1 MRDVSAADLN
11 FATGPERRK
20 EPPSGE
26 VRSALLQHLSRLLP
40 DPGERDAFLDHMS
53 FPAPP
58 SVRVNPLM
66 PQAPRLRRACA
77 AIGRGVPWSP
87 DVFALDGS
95 EDRLGTALEHL
106 LGGLY
111 IQAKAATL
119 AVAVLDPQ
127 RGERV
132 LDLAAAP
139 GGKSTQIAAAMENGG
154 LLVAN
159 EPNRRRLAALAGN
172 LERCGAHNCV
182 LTQAP
187 GTVLARYFHNWF
199 DRVLLDVP
207 CSGDGI
213 LRKDEGVLRYWSPG
227 DAVNKSGQQLGLA
240 RAAFH
245 MLRPGGTLVYS
256 SCSLSTEENEDVLL
270 ALLRTFPEQA
280 EVAPV
285 QQPDLGPPL
294 PRDAASGY
302 PDSFRGMARVW
313 PHRQNT
319 EGAFI
324 ARVRKLAATEWKVAE
339 ADAGGLREPPSPT
352 AGRNLLEDLE
362 ERWGFSAPLPGD
374 CTLTAAPRQL
384 QVRPR
389 AWEAFAD
396 LPFYVRSGM
405 KAASIH
411 KGHAYL
417 THQAATLWGN
427 RMKRRLLPL
436 EWADAGALFA
446 GREIDLE
453 GRTVE
458 AGEVLLTHGPWSLGR
473 GLVRRDGVLTGFL
486 PRALRTEALTR
497 LRDWGGVEGPG
508 T

>member
-40 DPGERDAFLDHMS
+40 DPGERGAFLDHMS

-66 PQAPRLRRACA
+66 PQAPQLRQACA
-77 AIGRGVPWSP
+77 GSGRGVPWSP
-87 DVFALDGS
+87 DVFALDRS

-106 LGGLY
+106 LGGFY

-127 RGERV
+127 PGERV

-139 GGKSTQIAAAMENGG
+139 GGKSTQIAAAMQNGG

-172 LERCGAHNCV
+172 LERCGVLNCV

-187 GTVLARYFHNWF
+187 GTVLARYFHNCF

-213 LRKDEGVLRYWSPG
+213 LRKDEGVLRYWSPE

-256 SCSLSTEENEDVLL
+256 SCSLSTEENEEVLL
-270 ALLRTFPEQA
+270 SLLRTYPELA

-285 QQPDLGPPL
+285 EQPDLGPPL
-294 PRDAASGY
+294 SSNAASGY

-319 EGAFI
+319 EGACV
-324 ARVRKLAATEWKVAE
+324 ARVRKLGATAWK
-339 ADAGGLREPPSPT
+339 ADAGVLQPPPASP
-352 AGRNLLEDLE
+352 ADRSLLEDLE
-362 ERWGFSAPLPGD
+362 ERWGFRAPLPDD

-389 AWEAFAD
+389 SWETFAA

-405 KAASIH
+405 KVASIH

-446 GREIDLE
+446 GREIGLE
-453 GRTVE
+453 ERTVE
-458 AGEVLLTHGPWSLGR
+458 PGEVLLRHGPWSLGR

-497 LRDWGGVEGPG
+497 LRDWSGVEEPG

>member
-1 MRDVSAADLN
+1 
-11 FATGPERRK
+11 
-20 EPPSGE
+20 
-26 VRSALLQHLSRLLP
+26 
-40 DPGERDAFLDHMS
+40 
-53 FPAPP
+53 
-58 SVRVNPLM
+58 M
-66 PQAPRLRRACA
+66 PQAPLLRQACA
-77 AIGRGVPWSP
+77 GIGQGVPWSP

-95 EDRLGTALEHL
+95 EDRLGTSLEHL
-106 LGGLY
+106 LGGFY

-127 RGERV
+127 PGERV

-139 GGKSTQIAAAMENGG
+139 GGKSTQIAAAMENSG

-159 EPNRRRLAALAGN
+159 EPNRRRLAALVGN
-172 LERCGAHNCV
+172 LERCGVHNCV

-187 GTVLARYFHNWF
+187 GTMLARYFHNWF

-213 LRKDEGVLRYWSPG
+213 LRKDEGVLRYWSPE

-256 SCSLSTEENEDVLL
+256 SCSLSTEENEEVLL
-270 ALLRTFPEQA
+270 PLLRTYPEHS
-280 EVAPV
+280 EVTPV
-285 QQPDLGPPL
+285 GQPDLGPPL
-294 PRDAASGY
+294 GEAAASGY

-313 PHRQNT
+313 PHRQHT
-319 EGAFI
+319 EGACV
-324 ARVRKLAATEWKVAE
+324 ARIRKLGATEWKAIE
-339 ADAGGLREPPSPT
+339 ADPGGHHAPPEFT
-352 AGRNLLEDLE
+352 AARSLLEDLE
-362 ERWGFSAPLPGD
+362 ERWGFRAPLPGD
-374 CTLTAAPRQL
+374 CTLTAGARQL

-389 AWEAFAD
+389 SWEAFAA

-411 KGHAYL
+411 KGHPYL

-427 RMKRRLLPL
+427 GMIRRLLPL
-436 EWADAGALFA
+436 EWAEVGALFA
-446 GREIDLE
+446 GLEIGLG

-458 AGEVLLTHGPWSLGR
+458 PGEVLLTHGPWTLGR
-473 GLVRRDGVLTGFL
+473 GLVGAGGSLTGFL

-497 LRDWGGVEGPG
+497 LRDWGGVEEPG

>member
-1 MRDVSAADLN
+1 MRDVSAAELN
-11 FATGPERRK
+11 FATGLERRK

-26 VRSALLQHLSRLLP
+26 VRAALLEHLSRLLP
-40 DPGERDAFLDHMS
+40 DPGERGAFLDHMS
-53 FPAPP
+53 SPAPP

-77 AIGRGVPWSP
+77 AIGRGVSWSP
-87 DVFALDGS
+87 DVFALDRS

-106 LGGLY
+106 LGGFY

-119 AVAVLDPQ
+119 AVAVLDP
-127 RGERV
+127 RPGERV

-159 EPNRRRLAALAGN
+159 EPNRRRLSALAGN
-172 LERCGAHNCV
+172 LERCGVHNCV

-187 GTVLARYFHNWF
+187 GTVLARYFHNCF

-213 LRKDEGVLRYWSPG
+213 LRKDEGVLRYWSPE

-256 SCSLSTEENEDVLL
+256 SCSLSTEENEEVLL
-270 ALLRTFPEQA
+270 ALLRTYPEQA

-285 QQPDLGPPL
+285 EQPDLGLPL
-294 PRDAASGY
+294 ARDAASGY

-313 PHRQNT
+313 PHLQHT
-319 EGAFI
+319 EGAFV
-324 ARVRKLAATEWKVAE
+324 ARVRKLGATAWKAVE
-339 ADAGGLREPPSPT
+339 ADAGVLHAPPAST
-352 AGRNLLEDLE
+352 ADRSLLEDLE
-362 ERWGFSAPLPGD
+362 ERWGFRAPLPGD
-374 CTLTAAPRQL
+374 CTLTAGPRQL

-389 AWEAFAD
+389 SWEAFAA

-411 KGHAYL
+411 KGHPYL

-427 RMKRRLLPL
+427 GMKRRLLPL
-436 EWADAGALFA
+436 EWGDVGALFA
-446 GREIDLE
+446 GREIGLE
-453 GRTVE
+453 EGKVE
-458 AGEVLLTHGPWSLGR
+458 PGEVLLTHGPWSLGR
-473 GLVRRDGVLTGFL
+473 GLVRAGGSLTGFL

-497 LRDWGGVEGPG
+497 LRDWGGVEEPG